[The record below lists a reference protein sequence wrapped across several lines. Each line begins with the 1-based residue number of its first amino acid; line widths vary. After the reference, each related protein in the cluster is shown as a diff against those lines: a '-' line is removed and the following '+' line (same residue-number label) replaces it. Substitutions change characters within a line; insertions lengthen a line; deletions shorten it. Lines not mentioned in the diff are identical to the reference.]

1 MVVIGV
7 VSMLNKH
14 INYNESQLK
23 INNTPP
29 QTTEKSSHHRPPQ
42 TPKNHHKPPQA
53 TTDHQPQHTHLL
65 CHHPHRA
72 QLNGVFEGLQP
83 LQLLPLR
90 RAHHQHPV
98 ALAFCGG
105 GGVDVCVYK
114 IFKINFVFVL
124 LFLLLLFFLLFFLLL
139 LLPLFLLSLL
149 FFFFLLLNLRMISK
163 ALQNSSQSSK
173 ALTRAPYTATLP
185 WVGVDEIK

>member
-1 MVVIGV
+1 MLGGVEGSEELCCCCFNAVLDTLGGCVVVIGV

-42 TPKNHHKPPQA
+42 TPKTHHKPPQA

-98 ALAFCGG
+98 TLAFCGG
-105 GGVDVCVYK
+105 GGVDVCVCTK
-114 IFKINFVFVL
+114 
-124 LFLLLLFFLLFFLLL
+124 
-139 LLPLFLLSLL
+139 
-149 FFFFLLLNLRMISK
+149 
-163 ALQNSSQSSK
+163 SSK
-173 ALTRAPYTATLP
+173 
-185 WVGVDEIK
+185 